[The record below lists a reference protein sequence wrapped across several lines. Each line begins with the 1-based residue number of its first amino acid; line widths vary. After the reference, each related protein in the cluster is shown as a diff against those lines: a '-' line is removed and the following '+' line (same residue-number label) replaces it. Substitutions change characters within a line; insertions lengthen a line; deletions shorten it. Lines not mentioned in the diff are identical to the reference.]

1 MDALM
6 KLTHSWR
13 GEVEYKSVRR
23 APRYSLIV
31 DVEMTDALS
40 EMQIR
45 ARTKMLSVCGCGV
58 ESSML
63 FPRATSVRIRFL
75 HQDAEVRAL
84 GRVVYSSSDLGMG
97 VAFTT
102 VEREDELILECW
114 IADYLN
120 IPVK

>member
-1 MDALM
+1 M

-23 APRYSLIV
+23 TPRYSLIV
-31 DVEMTDALS
+31 DVEMTDALL

-45 ARTKMLSVCGCGV
+45 ARTKMLSMCGCGV
-58 ESSML
+58 DSSML
-63 FPRATSVRIRFL
+63 FPRATSVRIRFF

-102 VEREDELILECW
+102 VEQEDERILECW
-114 IADYLN
+114 IAEYLT

>member
-1 MDALM
+1 M
-6 KLTHSWR
+6 
-13 GEVEYKSVRR
+13 EYKSVRR
-23 APRYSLIV
+23 TPRYSLIV

-45 ARTKMLSVCGCGV
+45 ARTKMLSMCGCGV

-102 VEREDELILECW
+102 VEREDERILECW